1 MTKGGNQ
8 ACILCSAVLALISC
22 PKCRAAVC
30 TIHLLRNATVESFL
44 LEHKCANEKLE
55 ISLHD
60 TPAFMQKVFLQA
72 QIPNTV
78 ECLGRT
84 ERTLFF
90 PMSTS
95 FLLLACGR
103 MTRLSFDQRRRLF
116 VIIDQEGCCRLS
128 ERRVVVAIKAL
139 MWVVYFICCTKC

>member
-44 LEHKCANEKLE
+44 LEHKCAYEKLE

-60 TPAFMQKVFLQA
+60 TPAFMQKCSYRLKYRTQLNA
-72 QIPNTV
+72 SV
-78 ECLGRT
+78 EQSARC
-84 ERTLFF
+84 FSYVDIF
-90 PMSTS
+90 PS
-95 FLLLACGR
+95 FSL
-103 MTRLSFDQRRRLF
+103 
-116 VIIDQEGCCRLS
+116 
-128 ERRVVVAIKAL
+128 
-139 MWVVYFICCTKC
+139 W